1 VNTLD
6 VTRTG
11 CSFQRP
17 RQTPRRLAIVLLRGE
32 PIHQMALLTA
42 PGGDGVRRRI
52 TRVGR
57 QLLGIGALVL
67 VGVAATT
74 ENQRA
79 RASSVIKSS
88 DAVENNS
95 ALLPPPRF
103 WKGSIVRLV
112 LD

>member
-1 VNTLD
+1 
-6 VTRTG
+6 
-11 CSFQRP
+11 
-17 RQTPRRLAIVLLRGE
+17 
-32 PIHQMALLTA
+32 MALLTA

-103 WKGSIVRLV
+103 WKGSIARLV